1 MYLYHTCLC
10 RFDEQYILIA
20 RVLNRAF
27 FGEES
32 THPLFNRDS
41 AIKENWPE
49 IPLAYN
55 SFFFQFTKLF
65 AVECSSTF
73 YSPITIII
81 SFCFTNLASHGT
93 MWTVII
99 ITNKY
104 SNQYPEVA
112 G

>member
-1 MYLYHTCLC
+1 MHFNCTCSEHSFF
-10 RFDEQYILIA
+10 RRRVDIA
-20 RVLNRAF
+20 
-27 FGEES
+27 
-32 THPLFNRDS
+32 HPLFNRDS

-55 SFFFQFTKLF
+55 SFSILSKCRFFFQFTKLF
-65 AVECSSTF
+65 AVECSSIF
-73 YSPITIII
+73 YSPINIII